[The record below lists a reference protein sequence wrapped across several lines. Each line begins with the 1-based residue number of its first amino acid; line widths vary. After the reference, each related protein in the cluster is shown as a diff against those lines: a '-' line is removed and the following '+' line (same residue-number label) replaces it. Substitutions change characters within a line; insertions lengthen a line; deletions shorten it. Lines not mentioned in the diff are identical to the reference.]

1 MSEEINLVKD
11 LAMMLIAAGVF
22 TVISRALKQPL
33 ILGYIIAGFLIS
45 PHLGLLPAITS
56 TESVHQWSE
65 LGIIFLLFA
74 LGLEFSFKKL
84 LKVGSSALIT
94 CGTNVLGM
102 FIVGIVVGNIL
113 GWTMMECIFL
123 GGLLSMSST
132 TIIIKTF
139 DDLGLKQK
147 PYAGLVFGVLVVE
160 DLIAVL
166 LMVLLSTMA
175 VSNKFA
181 GGEMVLSL
189 ARLAFFLIL
198 WFLVGIY
205 VIPILLKKAKKY
217 LNDEI
222 LLIISI
228 GLCFGMVSL
237 AVLAGFS
244 SALGAFV
251 MGSILAETVEG
262 ERIEHSLKSI
272 KNLFGAIF
280 FVSVGMMI
288 DPAVI
293 GAHWGTILV
302 LAIVATAGI
311 LTFATTGAILAGRGL
326 DTAVH
331 TGFSLAQLGE
341 FGFILA
347 SLGCSLGVMR
357 GFIYPVIITVS
368 VITAFTTPYMIK
380 AADPVSNWLQ
390 RKLPPRILARIN
402 PPENATDK
410 TSTAES
416 NAWTQL
422 IKSYVIRVVLYG
434 VVLIA
439 IVIFV
444 PKLLTSLT
452 QAILPDIAEGGR
464 NAICLAV
471 ELLAMIPFLYGLAIT
486 NGSIGKHASQLL
498 KEKASNRWPILSL
511 LVLRILIALSFI
523 LTAITS
529 YFKLGAWG
537 ILLVFAGGFLVMLVA
552 KMTMKRFSGLEKR
565 FIENF
570 NEKEELEKRK
580 APVSTSVREKMG
592 RFNIRTELVEISPDF
607 AFAGKP
613 LREMPFRRHSSVNII
628 KIQRGSRNIIIPSG
642 DEPVYPGDR
651 LLAVGTGEQI
661 EACRDIIS
669 QNTIPTP
676 ESAADSFSVKYAQLG
691 PDSFLTGKSL
701 RECDMR
707 KNGCMIISILRGD
720 GLITN
725 PGAEFVFREGDTV
738 WIAGEDASC
747 DWFLN

>member
-1 MSEEINLVKD
+1 MSDEINLVRD
-11 LAMMLIAAGVF
+11 LALILIAAGVF

-45 PHLGLLPAITS
+45 PHLGLFPAIS
-56 TESVHQWSE
+56 SAESVHQWSDI
-65 LGIIFLLFA
+65 GIIFLLFA

-94 CGTNVLGM
+94 CGTNCLGM
-102 FIVGIVVGNIL
+102 FIVGIIVGNAL
-113 GWTMMECIFL
+113 GWTMMESIFL

-160 DLIAVL
+160 DLVAVL

-205 VIPILLKKAKKY
+205 VIPILLKKAKQY

-237 AVLAGFS
+237 ATLAGFS

-262 ERIEHSLKSI
+262 ERIAHLQKGI
-272 KNLFGAIF
+272 KDLFGAIF

-288 DPAVI
+288 DPAII
-293 GAHWGTILV
+293 GAHWGTILI
-302 LAIVATAGI
+302 LAVVAVAGI
-311 LTFATTGAILAGRGL
+311 LTFATTGTLLAGRGL

-341 FGFILA
+341 FGFIIA

-357 GFIYPVIITVS
+357 DFIYPVIITVS

-380 AADPVSNWLQ
+380 AADPVSDWLQ

-402 PPENATDK
+402 PQQTPANPDSA
-410 TSTAES
+410 AEK
-416 NAWTQL
+416 NAWGQL
-422 IKSYVIRVVLYG
+422 LKSYFIRIVLYG
-434 VVLIA
+434 VILLA
-439 IVIFV
+439 ILLAA
-444 PKLLTSLT
+444 PKLLSGLALKLIPDVSESL
-452 QAILPDIAEGGR
+452 R
-464 NAICLAV
+464 NFICLV
-471 ELLAMIPFLYGLAIT
+471 IELAAMTPFLYGLAIT
-486 NGSIGKHASQLL
+486 NGSIGKYATKLL

-511 LVLRILIALSFI
+511 LVLRILIANAFI
-523 LTAITS
+523 IAAITS
-529 YFKLGAWG
+529 YFHLGGWG
-537 ILLVFAGGFLVMLVA
+537 ILMVIAAGLVVLITA
-552 KMTMKRFSGLEKR
+552 KLTMKRYSGLEKR

-570 NEKEELEKRK
+570 NEKEEMEKK
-580 APVSTSVREKMG
+580 LAPVSSSVKESMG
-592 RFNIRTELVEISPDF
+592 KYNIHTVIVEVSPEF
-607 AFAGKP
+607 SFIGRP
-613 LREMPFRRHSSVNII
+613 LREMPFRKHSGINII
-628 KIQRGSRNIIIPSG
+628 KIQRGERNIHIPSG
-642 DEPVYPGDR
+642 DEPIYPGDR
-651 LLAVGTGEQI
+651 LVAVGSDSQI
-661 EACRDIIS
+661 EAFKSIMDE
-669 QNTIPTP
+669 NTVHSP
-676 ESAADSFSVKYAQLG
+676 ADSDQDFTVKVYQLG
-691 PDSFLTGKSL
+691 PESFLTGKSL
-701 RECDMR
+701 KETDMR
-707 KNGCMIISILRGD
+707 KSGCMLISALHGD
-720 GLITN
+720 RLITN
-725 PGAEFVFREGDTV
+725 PGADYTFETGDTV
-738 WIAGEDASC
+738 WIAGESASC
-747 DWFLN
+747 DWFLK